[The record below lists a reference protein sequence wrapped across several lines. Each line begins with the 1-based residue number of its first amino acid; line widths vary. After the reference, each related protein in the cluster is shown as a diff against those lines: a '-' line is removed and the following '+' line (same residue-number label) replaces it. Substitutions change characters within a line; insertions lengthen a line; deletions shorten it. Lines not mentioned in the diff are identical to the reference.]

1 MIENTVET
9 YLVDQCRKNNYLC
22 YKFVSPSQ
30 NGVPDRII
38 IGNGFTIFIELKR
51 PSKNQLDP
59 LQEVICQ
66 KMRDSG
72 AIVIM
77 INTKDKVDLLIKLI
91 KNKSKKLNNKIKT
104 IKEGS

>member
-1 MIENTVET
+1 MIENTIEN
-9 YLVDQCRKNNYLC
+9 YLVDKCHQNNYLC

-30 NGVPDRII
+30 NGVPDRIV

-51 PSKNQLDP
+51 PSKNSLDP
-59 LQEVICQ
+59 LQAVICQ

-72 AIVIM
+72 AIVLM
-77 INTKDKVDLLIKLI
+77 VNNKEKVDILIKLM

-104 IKEGS
+104 IKE